1 MPLDLLSRVTFL
13 AMINAPLLQFSH
25 TVLDPTGTHF
35 THHAVL
41 SADAKAPHS
50 SPVRASYG
58 VSSVTS
64 NCDLYSPPSSA
75 VICTIACYTG

>member
-41 SADAKAPHS
+41 SADAIMSHELVMLLMSGICVK
-50 SPVRASYG
+50 VRSHH
-58 VSSVTS
+58 
-64 NCDLYSPPSSA
+64 CFR
-75 VICTIACYTG
+75 